1 MNKTIDVR
9 NLSQKFGNIQALQD
23 VSFEAHEGEVL
34 GILGHNGAGKTTLLR
49 ILSTLETPSSGT
61 VEIKGVDAL
70 RNPGR
75 VRNLIGVAGQNNSLD
90 TRLSGQENLE
100 MYARLNGFKKEYAK
114 EAARKYIALFGLQSA
129 KKRPAGTYSGGMLR
143 KLDLGIA
150 LLRRPKVLILDEPTV
165 GLDPLVR
172 EELWHKIEDLSAA
185 GTTIV
190 LSTQYLEEADTLAN
204 RIILLNNGQMVA
216 NDSPDALKEKVG
228 NTQLDIKT
236 TSGSEVNTLVNV
248 LNKCLPHPR
257 SILIRPGH
265 TITIPSSPL
274 VKAVEIINYLTESN
288 VIISEFTYRRPML
301 DDVIKVLSQSEDASV
316 SQ

>member
-1 MNKTIDVR
+1 
-9 NLSQKFGNIQALQD
+9 
-23 VSFEAHEGEVL
+23 
-34 GILGHNGAGKTTLLR
+34 
-49 ILSTLETPSSGT
+49 
-61 VEIKGVDAL
+61 
-70 RNPGR
+70 
-75 VRNLIGVAGQNNSLD
+75 
-90 TRLSGQENLE
+90 
-100 MYARLNGFKKEYAK
+100 
-114 EAARKYIALFGLQSA
+114 
-129 KKRPAGTYSGGMLR
+129 
-143 KLDLGIA
+143 
-150 LLRRPKVLILDEPTV
+150 
-165 GLDPLVR
+165 
-172 EELWHKIEDLSAA
+172 
-185 GTTIV
+185 
-190 LSTQYLEEADTLAN
+190 
-204 RIILLNNGQMVA
+204 MVA